1 MRKIFMSTLV
11 IAFAATLSFAQS
23 KDEYNKFEVYGGY
36 SHAWVDFGGS
46 DREGFNGFET
56 AVTGNLTRYFGIK
69 GDYGFHT
76 KTFNSGG
83 LSVKAHTHTLVGGI
97 QIKDNSTETKVKP
110 FVHALFGF
118 TNARASFL
126 GTSDS
131 STGWAGVFGGGL
143 DIRASR
149 HVDIRVVQADYA
161 PTRIEGESQH
171 NFHVGVG
178 IVLH

>member
-1 MRKIFMSTLV
+1 MRKILLATLV
-11 IAFAATLSFAQS
+11 VAFAATVGFSQN

-36 SHAWVDFGGS
+36 SHARVDFGGG
-46 DREGFNGFET
+46 DREGFNGVEA
-56 AVTGNLTRYFGIK
+56 AVTGNLSRYFGIK
-69 GDYGFHT
+69 GDYGFHR
-76 KTFNSGG
+76 KTFNDAGVT
-83 LSVKAHTHTLVGGI
+83 VKANTNTLVGGV
-97 QIKDNSTETKVKP
+97 QIKDNSTETKIKP
-110 FVHALFGF
+110 FVHAMVGF
-118 TNARASFL
+118 TNARVSFL

-161 PTRIEGESQH
+161 PTRVEGETQN

-178 IVLH
+178 IVIH